1 MRRCEVPDIELI
13 IAGVDGSEQSKV
25 ALAWAYD
32 EATHHGAALTW

>member
-1 MRRCEVPDIELI
+1 MPDIELI
-13 IAGVDGSEQSKV
+13 IAGVDGSEQSKE